1 MKLDFLTLMAVMAAN
16 LFAIAAALP
25 LVMGRSVSQAARNVQ
40 ASMLLQGVAWAAII
54 ASSSVWDQALSTL
67 SMACNA
73 WAQWLLYR
81 ALREWLGA
89 RPFKRTLLA
98 LVCLMPL
105 GYALGFG
112 HYAFRVGWA
121 NFLMAAILVIVARA
135 TMYPATP
142 STPADTRWRRTLM
155 LCLLTS
161 AGFTLARGVL
171 GAFTDQYPSFR
182 TPHPVN
188 LAAALA
194 TNVSLVLGTVAV
206 LVAWHAEAERKLFDD
221 TLRDIA
227 VTNNDIFAVKTDGG
241 TKITL
246 FDRVSEFITDT
257 SKRDDFCRAII
268 NKLGDFSF
276 ERIFSEKYDFY
287 AALFE
292 YLIKDYNKDSGGK
305 YAEYYTPHAV
315 AKIMAAILVPEKV
328 RGKVNNVSCY
338 DPSAG
343 SGTLL
348 MNIAHAIGE
357 QRCTIYS
364 QDISQKSSS
373 LLRLNLILNN
383 LVHSIPNVIQG
394 NTVLHPY
401 HRDGKALKKFD
412 YIVSNP
418 PFKMDFSDFR
428 NELDSKEHQER
439 FFAGVPNIPKQAVDK
454 MAIYQLFLQH
464 IIYSLKPGGKAAVVV
479 PTGFITA
486 QSGIDKGIRQHLV
499 DNQMLAGVVSMP
511 SNIFATTGTNVSI
524 LFIDASNKA
533 DVVLIDASSLGT
545 KVKDG
550 KNQKTLLSEAE
561 EDRIIATF
569 NAKQAVEDFSVV
581 VSYDE
586 IAAKN
591 YSLSAGQY
599 FEVKIEYSDL
609 TPAQFARKLQ
619 GFTEKL
625 DDLFKESAGLERD
638 IKKQLAGLRHE

>member
-1 MKLDFLTLMAVMAAN
+1 VTQQFEQRTRALIDNLKATCATYGLGNDGNEFKIITQVFLYKFLNDKFAFEAKKIRPELREAESWEA
-16 LFAIAAALP
+16 AIAALSP
-25 LVMGRSVSQAARNVQ
+25 DDLEMMQMQMGPDTAR
-40 ASMLLQGVAWAAII
+40 LKPEHFI
-54 ASSSVWDQALSTL
+54 AHLFGRQ
-67 SMACNA
+67 NA
-73 WAQWLLYR
+73 PEFA
-81 ALREWLGA
+81 
-89 RPFKRTLLA
+89 
-98 LVCLMPL
+98 
-105 GYALGFG
+105 
-112 HYAFRVGWA
+112 
-121 NFLMAAILVIVARA
+121 
-135 TMYPATP
+135 
-142 STPADTRWRRTLM
+142 
-155 LCLLTS
+155 
-161 AGFTLARGVL
+161 
-171 GAFTDQYPSFR
+171 
-182 TPHPVN
+182 
-188 LAAALA
+188 
-194 TNVSLVLGTVAV
+194 
-206 LVAWHAEAERKLFDD
+206 KLFDD

-227 VTNNDIFAVKTDGG
+227 ITNNDIFAVKTDGG
-241 TKITL
+241 AKIIL

-257 SKRDDFCRAII
+257 SKRDAFCRAVI

-276 ERIFSEKYDFY
+276 ERIFNEKYDFY

-315 AKIMAAILVPEKV
+315 AKIMAAILVPDAK
-328 RGKVNNVSCY
+328 RGKIKNVSCY

-357 QRCTIYS
+357 RRCSIYS

-383 LVHSIPNVIQG
+383 LVHSIPNIIQG
-394 NTVLHPY
+394 NTMLHPY

-412 YIVSNP
+412 FIVSNP

-428 NELDSKEHQER
+428 NELDTKEHHER

-499 DNQMLAGVVSMP
+499 DNKMLAGVVSMP

-524 LFIDASNKA
+524 LFIDAANKA
-533 DVVLIDASSLGT
+533 DVVLIDASGLGT
-545 KVKDG
+545 KVKEG

-581 VSYDE
+581 VSYDDV
-586 IAAKN
+586 ATKN

-599 FEVKIEYSDL
+599 FEVKIDYSDL
-609 TPAQFARKLQ
+609 TPEQFDAQLEWFSLNLN
-619 GFTEKL
+619 T
-625 DDLFKESAGLERD
+625 LFKESGRLERE